1 MKYTQS
7 PPWRDTAK
15 SGINWATTIFK
26 KNDKMKSSNQQTKYI
41 WVISDGSGST
51 AERVLQ
57 ASLVQFGDK
66 DVVVERIPDVRT
78 REQITEIVKKAE
90 MEKGLVAYTLVTQ
103 ELRNEIATRANEYNV
118 PTVDLLGPLL
128 TSLTTFLASSPE
140 SKPGLLGE
148 LDHHY
153 FKRIDAVGF
162 TVKHDDG
169 RGLHDLPKA
178 DIVIVGVSRTSK
190 TPLSMYLAYNMGLL
204 VANIPIILGLDAPIQ
219 VFKIDQKKIVGLT
232 INPDLLIHLRQ
243 TRLAQLAH
251 ADINYADA
259 RHVIEEL
266 KYSHEIFRK
275 NPKWSVIDIT
285 GKAIE
290 EVANEVCSL
299 LIGKHA

>member
-1 MKYTQS
+1 
-7 PPWRDTAK
+7 
-15 SGINWATTIFK
+15 
-26 KNDKMKSSNQQTKYI
+26 MKSSNQKTKYI

-78 REQITEIVKKAE
+78 REQITEIVNKAA
-90 MEKGLVAYTLVTQ
+90 MKKGLVAYTLVTP
-103 ELRNEIATRANEYNV
+103 ELRSEIATRANEQSV

-128 TSLTTFLASSPE
+128 TTLTTFLASSPE

-153 FKRIDAVGF
+153 FQRIDAVGF

-169 RGLHDLPKA
+169 HGMHDLRKA
-178 DIVIVGVSRTSK
+178 DVVIVGVSRTSK
-190 TPLSMYLAYNMGLL
+190 TPLSMYLAYNKGLL
-204 VANIPIILGLDAPIQ
+204 VANIPIIFGIDPPSEL
-219 VFKIDQKKIVGLT
+219 FKVDQRRILGLT
-232 INPDLLIHLRQ
+232 INPDLLISLRQ
-243 TRLAQLAH
+243 TRLAQLVH
-251 ADINYADA
+251 SDMNYGDA
-259 RHVIEEL
+259 KHVIEEL

-275 NPKWSVIDIT
+275 NPKWPVIDIT

-290 EVANEVCSL
+290 EVANEMCSL
-299 LIGKHA
+299 LIGKSI